1 MSIETNERA
10 VSSDHKNRVRNA
22 RRSLDF
28 IIDQDWISYS
38 LAEHNRW
45 DRLFKRSRETLRD
58 RACGEFI
65 AMMNTLELS
74 DSGIPDMEKLSERLE
89 KITGWCVVPVAGLV
103 PDDIF
108 FNHLANKRFPAGAFI
123 RSEQQMDYLEEPDIF
138 HDIFGHVP
146 LLANPIYSDFMQAY
160 GKGGQ
165 RSIQLGQLA
174 HLARLYWY
182 TVEFGLIRTTAGLRI
197 FGAGIVSSTAESVFA
212 LESDSPNRIGFDLER
227 VMRTKYVID
236 TFQPTYFVIDS
247 FEQLLDDC
255 YKDFGPIYERI
266 RAAPDIEACE
276 LTDNDE
282 VITRGSL
289 GYFKD
294 KHDITST

>member
-38 LAEHNRW
+38 LAEHDRW

-74 DSGIPDMEKLSERLE
+74 DSGIPDMEKLSKRLE

-103 PDDIF
+103 PDDVF

-165 RSIQLGQLA
+165 RSVQLGQLQ

-255 YKDFGPIYERI
+255 YRDFGPIYERT
-266 RAAPDIEACE
+266 RTAPDIEAYE
-276 LTDNDE
+276 LIDNDE